1 MISIGSMM
9 SLNDSYYFDDN
20 DDDMEMAPSPR
31 FHRRNVSQGN
41 MKVQGTITKITK
53 CWFTEWFFNNYSLI
67 AKWILLNNPKDE
79 VKGITWQYLLSLRQ
93 MVVLA

>member
-31 FHRRNVSQGN
+31 FHRRNISQGN

-53 CWFTEWFFNNYSLI
+53 CWFTEWVFNNYSLI
-67 AKWILLNNPKDE
+67 AKWILLNNP
-79 VKGITWQYLLSLRQ
+79 
-93 MVVLA
+93 

>member
-31 FHRRNVSQGN
+31 FHRRNISQGN

-53 CWFTEWFFNNYSLI
+53 C
-67 AKWILLNNPKDE
+67 
-79 VKGITWQYLLSLRQ
+79 
-93 MVVLA
+93 